1 MGGEGKAPRR
11 AAPIALVLE
20 AEMPSVEAA
29 ARCPIRELWAQVT
42 ALRRELDGL
51 DAEVGARAHERE
63 AAADGACPIAART
76 RAGAGSGSVKD
87 VPTVSAVGGLE
98 AMLKARAV
106 ADSLGAHI
114 RGADDAAAERARPA
128 PHIAADD
135 DDTDFGV
142 QNATLME
149 VAH

>member
-1 MGGEGKAPRR
+1 MFGFVSLSG
-11 AAPIALVLE
+11 
-20 AEMPSVEAA
+20 
-29 ARCPIRELWAQVT
+29 
-42 ALRRELDGL
+42 
-51 DAEVGARAHERE
+51 
-63 AAADGACPIAART
+63 AADLAVTIRTAVVTPRNVTVGCGGAIVADSEPAAEWRET
-76 RAGAGSGSVKD
+76 
-87 VPTVSAVGGLE
+87 
-98 AMLKARAV
+98 MLKARAV